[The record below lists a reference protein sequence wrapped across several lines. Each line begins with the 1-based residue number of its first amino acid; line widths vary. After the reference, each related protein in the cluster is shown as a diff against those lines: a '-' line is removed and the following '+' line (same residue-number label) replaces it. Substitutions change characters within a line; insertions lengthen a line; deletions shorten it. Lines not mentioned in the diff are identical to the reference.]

1 MIEILQTYGMQLLIG
16 GFPHTPLGGLALT
29 VILAVSGLVLAMPV
43 GLLMAVP
50 LRSRF
55 RPVKALAEL
64 IVFYIRS
71 VPLLL
76 HVLWVYFLMP
86 AIIGVSFPPAITMLI
101 TLVLF
106 NGAYISKIV
115 VAGIDALPRGQ
126 TEAALSLGFG
136 RVQTMRHIILPQA
149 LRNMLPSLVSQLSL
163 LIKETALGAAIGA
176 TEATQTFLDLA
187 DNLPGQA
194 IQVYALLALAYFA
207 LCYPLLLIG
216 RRLERCVGKA
226 QKIATEPAS

>member
-1 MIEILQTYGMQLLIG
+1 MIEILQEYWLQLLIG

-29 VILAVSGLVLAMPV
+29 LVLAVSGLVLAMPV

-50 LRSRF
+50 LRSRLK
-55 RPVKALAEL
+55 PVRALAEL
-64 IVFYIRS
+64 IIFYIRS

-76 HVLWVYFLMP
+76 HVLWVYFLLP
-86 AIIGVSFPPAITMLI
+86 AALGVSFPPAITMLI

-126 TEAALSLGFG
+126 TEAAMSLGFG
-136 RVQTMRHIILPQA
+136 PVQTMRFIILPQA

-187 DNLPGQA
+187 NNLPGQA
-194 IQVYALLALAYFA
+194 IQAYALLALAYFA
-207 LCYPLLLIG
+207 LCYPLLLLG
-216 RRLERCVGKA
+216 RRLERRGRRTA
-226 QKIATEPAS
+226 KIALEPAS